1 MAGRLAQL
9 LFDWADTAS
18 CGRPDLRF
26 TMALTHEE
34 LASMA
39 GTSRETVT
47 RLLNQFERD
56 HLITRRGTSITIV
69 NPSSLAEL
77 AL

>member
-1 MAGRLAQL
+1 LQWFSA
-9 LFDWADTAS
+9 AS
-18 CGRPDLRF
+18 F
-26 TMALTHEE
+26 ALTHEE

-56 HLITRRGTSITIV
+56 KLIVRRGASLTILEPTS
-69 NPSSLAEL
+69 LGEFA
-77 AL
+77 

>member
-1 MAGRLAQL
+1 L
-9 LFDWADTAS
+9 LIEWAHTAA
-18 CGRPDLRF
+18 CGKPELRF

-56 HLITRRGTSITIV
+56 NLITRRGASLTIT
-69 NPSSLAEL
+69 NPDGLADL
-77 AL
+77 AQ